1 MGYKKTGKEAKK
13 LNQEKVIEDTS
24 EHKAYRKKF
33 TKMSTFSSHLAQSQF
48 SPHVTSVTGSFVFF
62 PTTY

>member
-33 TKMSTFSSHLAQSQF
+33 TKMSTFSSH
-48 SPHVTSVTGSFVFF
+48 
-62 PTTY
+62 